1 MCFPG
6 SDKIH
11 ACTKNN
17 IGCKFLQVESSCY
30 RIMLAAPATETRSH
44 NDFIKQK
51 HSKKKQK
58 VKLKQTK
65 KQKNAAVRV
74 CRFFSLLFS
83 ALFSHVFRFIFAFF
97 SLFSL
102 ERTANIAD
110 G

>member
-58 VKLKQTK
+58 VKLKQT
-65 KQKNAAVRV
+65 NAAVRV